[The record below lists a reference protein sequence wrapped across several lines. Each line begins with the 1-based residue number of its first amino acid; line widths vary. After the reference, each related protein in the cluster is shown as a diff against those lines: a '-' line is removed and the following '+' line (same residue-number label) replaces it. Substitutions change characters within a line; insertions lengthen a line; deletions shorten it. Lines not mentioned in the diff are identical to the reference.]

1 MILWRD
7 GALSGCCVYI
17 VQVPAE
23 CYCKTYESLMNSEL
37 TLPELTIV
45 QSPQCILLLYITTV
59 AVVALVALVAM
70 AINRFS

>member
-1 MILWRD
+1 MI
-7 GALSGCCVYI
+7 
-17 VQVPAE
+17 E
-23 CYCKTYESLMNSEL
+23 
-37 TLPELTIV
+37 